1 MKLTITDK
9 VFVPVSVD
17 VELPECDSQHNRCY
31 LSKRVGILSDEGID
45 STQYYKEY
53 SKDGNFKSQGWSNE
67 EDFSIITH
75 WLKEETNKYVL
86 SREELEKVINDAFN
100 AGELHNENKNDIFY
114 TEAST
119 YFKDFKQYIN
129 SILNNAD

>member
-31 LSKRVGILSDEGID
+31 LSKRVGILSEEGVD
-45 STQYYKEY
+45 STQYYREY
-53 SKDGNFKSQGWSNE
+53 DKQHNFKSAGWNNE
-67 EDFSIITH
+67 EDFGIITH

-86 SREELEKVINDAFN
+86 SKEEIEKLISDAWKAN
-100 AGELHNENKNDIFY
+100 HVDWYYDEKGNKIDNEMQK
-114 TEAST
+114 
-119 YFKDFKQYIN
+119 KQYIN
-129 SILNNAD
+129 SIL